1 MAEKIAIGFDE
12 KSLEILNNTFP
23 ELRNAAVNIAVKMLA
38 KDPMYKKYFCIDC
51 DDIVADE
58 EISDLESMDNSN
70 ASSNAAAPASAQP
83 AVTSWDEF

>member
-51 DDIVADE
+51 DTVEVDE
-58 EISDLESMDNSN
+58 EISDLESMDSSN
-70 ASSNAAAPASAQP
+70 TSNNAAAPVSTQP